1 MSTNYYLQ
9 TEAEAKAEQ
18 DGMHLGLSAAGIF
31 MFRAYPKKNI
41 ISAQSLEQFLR
52 QAPGTITN
60 EVGETVTVDEFMQFV
75 SIRRRPEMS
84 QFKNSETVL
93 ERKAIREGMRFKDA
107 EGYLFYNYE
116 FS

>member
-9 TEAEAKAEQ
+9 TEAQAKADQ
-18 DGMHLGLSAAGIF
+18 DGRHLGLSAAGIF
-31 MFRAYPKKNI
+31 MFRAYPKQNI
-41 ISAQSLEQFLR
+41 ISVKSLEAFLR
-52 QAPGTITN
+52 QAEGTITN
-60 EVGETVTVDEFMQFV
+60 EVGETLTVDEFLEFV

-84 QFKNSETVL
+84 QFKNSETVV